1 MGKIDKVG
9 GLFSGHISSLFFS
22 LFKIKIMKALMRTCL
37 VLIIALVFGVSI
49 YFIVPH
55 LKPKNDAFA
64 PQTPSSS
71 VSPRLKGIFKGM
83 GDGFSR

>member
-1 MGKIDKVG
+1 
-9 GLFSGHISSLFFS
+9 
-22 LFKIKIMKALMRTCL
+22 MKALMRTCL
-37 VLIIALVFGVSI
+37 ALIIALFLGLSI

-64 PQTPSSS
+64 PKTPSSS

>member
-1 MGKIDKVG
+1 
-9 GLFSGHISSLFFS
+9 
-22 LFKIKIMKALMRTCL
+22 MKALMRTF
-37 VLIIALVFGVSI
+37 LILMIALILGLSI

-55 LKPKNDAFA
+55 LKPKNDTFA

>member
-1 MGKIDKVG
+1 
-9 GLFSGHISSLFFS
+9 
-22 LFKIKIMKALMRTCL
+22 MKALIRT
-37 VLIIALVFGVSI
+37 VLIVIIAIVLGLSI

-55 LKPKNDAFA
+55 LKPNNNAFA

>member
-1 MGKIDKVG
+1 
-9 GLFSGHISSLFFS
+9 
-22 LFKIKIMKALMRTCL
+22 MKALMRTCL
-37 VLIIALVFGVSI
+37 ILIIALVLGLSI